1 MSLADHSTVVC
12 NFTLAYIE
20 VSIFSLGVFSLL
32 QLPFPSSPSLLPLLL
47 FPLSPLLALHIISL
61 PLCLLFFLF
70 IFFLLCFLIFP
81 SFSTPFPPFLS
92 LFPYPSS
99 PSSISSQVPTKPRWC
114 EDHVRH
120 SQAEG
125 CTVPSTLPR
134 QGTVRICY
142 EHRCAVLCCVEECV
156 VSCIVCSI
164 VLCSVRC
171 RRYRMISVLV
181 TGPGTHTNSSD
192 VHRVSIAETA
202 LLSTSSA
209 LSCPTLDPSP

>member
-81 SFSTPFPPFLS
+81 SLSTPFPPYLS

-99 PSSISSQVPTKPRWC
+99 PLLHFLSGTNETPM
-114 EDHVRH
+114 VRR
-120 SQAEG
+120 S
-125 CTVPSTLPR
+125 CSTLSSGGLHSTQYSSP
-134 QGTVRICY
+134 
-142 EHRCAVLCCVEECV
+142 A
-156 VSCIVCSI
+156 
-164 VLCSVRC
+164 
-171 RRYRMISVLV
+171 RYS
-181 TGPGTHTNSSD
+181 
-192 VHRVSIAETA
+192 AY
-202 LLSTSSA
+202 LL
-209 LSCPTLDPSP
+209 